1 MLNKFKLLSVSLLLF
16 NTSCYI
22 QTQSDPIQIS
32 HKRNNMNLD
41 SLHQIKFNNRQSFY
55 QLAPQEQKLI
65 LTIKNYLGTPYHYS
79 GTSHKGMDCSGL
91 IVKVYKEALD
101 LDLPHN
107 SKQLS
112 QVGHR
117 IYARQ
122 WKLGDLLFFQSGSRR
137 EVNHVGI
144 YLTRTK
150 FVHSS
155 THHGVV
161 ISDFLKDKYYRQRYA
176 GARRLFTINESVD

>member
-1 MLNKFKLLSVSLLLF
+1 MLNKFRLLSVLIFLF

-22 QTQSDPIQIS
+22 QTQSDPPQMS
-32 HKRNNMNLD
+32 RQRNKMNLD
-41 SLHQIKFNNRQSFY
+41 SLHQVKFNRRQNFY
-55 QLAPQEQKLI
+55 QLTPEEQKLI
-65 LTIKNYLGTPYHYS
+65 LTIKNYLGTPYQYS
-79 GTSHKGMDCSGL
+79 GTSRKGIDCSGL

-112 QVGHR
+112 QLGHR

-122 WKLGDLLFFQSGSRR
+122 WKLGDLLFFRSGYRR
-137 EVNHVGI
+137 EVSHVGI
-144 YLTRTK
+144 YLTSTK

-155 THHGVV
+155 THQGVV

-176 GARRLFTINESVD
+176 GARRLFNIN